1 MRYLPILGLSAL
13 LLLDLMVGGGGMSWA
28 SGAVLW
34 KLRVPRVLTALL
46 AGGALALSGAQMQAV
61 FRNPLA
67 DPHIMGVSGG
77 AGLGAAIA
85 TMALGT
91 STAFFTGFTVAV
103 AAFLGAFVAAALVIA
118 VSARFRS
125 VTTLL
130 VFGVMMG
137 FIFSALS
144 SVLQYTAG
152 EESLKLFYSWMAGS
166 FSGCRFS
173 EVALMAGALVIG
185 LVLAFCNGKG
195 LDIILFG
202 EEYATLSGASTR
214 RILSLS
220 MLSACLMT
228 GTVTAFCGP
237 LGFVGIVAPA
247 PRSPHHGLL
256 GPSAGPP
263 LLPRDRCHPGPRGR
277 HPRQPLAHP
286 PPRGLHPRPHRH
298 SADSH
303 APVAAKGVECKTLT
317 HSQLHHIDCSR
328 QRSHNHI
335 NHWKPTICI
344 LRHFGLKT

>member
-1 MRYLPILGLSAL
+1 MHRSRIRVFL
-13 LLLDLMVGGGGMSWA
+13 LLPLAFLLFDLLVGGGGISWA
-28 SGAVLW
+28 EGAILW
-34 KLRVPRVLTALL
+34 KLRVPRVMTAVI
-46 AGGALALSGAQMQAV
+46 AGGALAASGTQMQAV

-91 STAFFTGFTVAV
+91 SAAFFTGFTVAV
-103 AAFLGAFVAAALVIA
+103 AAFLGAFVAAALVVA

-130 VFGVMMG
+130 VFGVMLG

-166 FSGCRFS
+166 FSGCRYF

-214 RILSLS
+214 RILFLS

-237 LGFVGIVAPA
+237 LGFVGIVAPHLA
-247 PRSPHHGLL
+247 RRITGSSVHRQVLPCSLATGATLALAADILANLWPIPLPVGSTLALIGIPLILTLL
-256 GPSAGPP
+256 LQQKASNVK
-263 LLPRDRCHPGPRGR
+263 H
-277 HPRQPLAHP
+277 
-286 PPRGLHPRPHRH
+286 
-298 SADSH
+298 
-303 APVAAKGVECKTLT
+303 
-317 HSQLHHIDCSR
+317 
-328 QRSHNHI
+328 
-335 NHWKPTICI
+335 
-344 LRHFGLKT
+344 

>member
-1 MRYLPILGLSAL
+1 MRHLPALGLLAL
-13 LLLDLMVGGGGMSWA
+13 LLLDLLVGGGSVSFVA
-28 SGAVLW
+28 GALLW
-34 KLRVPRVLTALL
+34 KLRVPRALTAVI
-46 AGGALALSGAQMQAV
+46 AGSALASSGAQMQAV

-91 STAFFTGFTVAV
+91 SAALFTGFTVAIAAFIGAAV
-103 AAFLGAFVAAALVIA
+103 AAFLVVA

-130 VFGVMMG
+130 VFGVMLG

-166 FSGCRFS
+166 FSGCRHV
-173 EVALMAGALVIG
+173 EIALMAGALVIG
-185 LVLAFCNGKG
+185 LILAFCNCKG

-214 RILSLS
+214 RILVLS
-220 MLSACLMT
+220 MLSCCLMT

-237 LGFVGIVAPA
+237 LGFVGIVAPHLA
-247 PRSPHHGLL
+247 RRIMGSSAHRQVLPCSLATGATLALAADILANLWPIPLPTGSTLALIGIPLILILL
-256 GPSAGPP
+256 
-263 LLPRDRCHPGPRGR
+263 L
-277 HPRQPLAHP
+277 
-286 PPRGLHPRPHRH
+286 
-298 SADSH
+298 
-303 APVAAKGVECKTLT
+303 
-317 HSQLHHIDCSR
+317 R
-328 QRSHNHI
+328 QRHA
-335 NHWKPTICI
+335 
-344 LRHFGLKT
+344 

>member
-1 MRYLPILGLSAL
+1 MT
-13 LLLDLMVGGGGMSWA
+13 
-28 SGAVLW
+28 AVI
-34 KLRVPRVLTALL
+34 
-46 AGGALALSGAQMQAV
+46 AGGALAASGAQMQAV

-91 STAFFTGFTVAV
+91 SAAFFTGFTVAL
-103 AAFLGAFVAAALVIA
+103 AAFLGAFVATALVVA

-130 VFGVMMG
+130 VFGVMLG

-166 FSGCRFS
+166 FSGCRYF

-185 LVLAFCNGKG
+185 LLLAFCNGKG

-214 RILSLS
+214 RILFLS

-237 LGFVGIVAPA
+237 LGFVGIVAPHLA
-247 PRSPHHGLL
+247 RRITGSSVHRQVLPCALATGATLALAADILANLWPIPLPVGSTLALIGIPLILIILL
-256 GPSAGPP
+256 
-263 LLPRDRCHPGPRGR
+263 
-277 HPRQPLAHP
+277 
-286 PPRGLHPRPHRH
+286 
-298 SADSH
+298 
-303 APVAAKGVECKTLT
+303 
-317 HSQLHHIDCSR
+317 R
-328 QRSHNHI
+328 QRHA
-335 NHWKPTICI
+335 
-344 LRHFGLKT
+344 

>member
-1 MRYLPILGLSAL
+1 MRYLPALGLLAL
-13 LLLDLMVGGGGMSWA
+13 LLLDLMVGGGSVSFVA
-28 SGAVLW
+28 GALLW
-34 KLRVPRVLTALL
+34 KLRVPRAVTAVI
-46 AGGALALSGAQMQAV
+46 AGGALAASGAQMQAV

-91 STAFFTGFTVAV
+91 SAAVFTGFTVAV
-103 AAFLGAFVAAALVIA
+103 AAFIGAAVAALLVVA

-130 VFGVMMG
+130 VFGVMLG

-166 FSGCRFS
+166 FSGCRYT
-173 EVALMAGALVIG
+173 EIALTAGALVIG
-185 LVLAFCNGKG
+185 LILAFCNGKG

-214 RILSLS
+214 KILVLS
-220 MLSACLMT
+220 MLSCCLMT

-237 LGFVGIVAPA
+237 LGFVGIVAPHLA
-247 PRSPHHGLL
+247 RRLTGS
-256 GPSAGPP
+256 SAHRR
-263 LLPRDRCHPGPRGR
+263 LLPCSLATGAALALAADILANLWSI
-277 HPRQPLAHP
+277 PLP
-286 PPRGLHPRPHRH
+286 TG
-298 SADSH
+298 S
-303 APVAAKGVECKTLT
+303 TLA
-317 HSQLHHIDCSR
+317 LIGIPLILILLLR
-328 QRSHNHI
+328 QRHA
-335 NHWKPTICI
+335 
-344 LRHFGLKT
+344 

>member
-1 MRYLPILGLSAL
+1 MRYLPALGLLAL
-13 LLLDLMVGGGGMSWA
+13 LLLDLLVGGGGVSFA
-28 SGAVLW
+28 AGALLW
-34 KLRVPRVLTALL
+34 KLRVPRVVTAVV
-46 AGGALALSGAQMQAV
+46 AGGALAASGAQMQAV

-91 STAFFTGFTVAV
+91 SAALFTGFTVAV
-103 AAFLGAFVAAALVIA
+103 AAFIGAAVAALLVVA

-130 VFGVMMG
+130 VFGVMLG

-166 FSGCRFS
+166 FSGCRYL
-173 EVALMAGALVIG
+173 EIALMAGALALG
-185 LVLAFCNGKG
+185 LILAFCNGKG

-214 RILSLS
+214 RILVLS
-220 MLSACLMT
+220 MLSCCLMT

-237 LGFVGIVAPA
+237 LGFVGIVAPHLA
-247 PRSPHHGLL
+247 RRLMGSSAHRQVLPGSLAAGAALALAADILANLWPIPLPVGSTLALIGIPLIFLL
-256 GPSAGPP
+256 
-263 LLPRDRCHPGPRGR
+263 LL
-277 HPRQPLAHP
+277 
-286 PPRGLHPRPHRH
+286 
-298 SADSH
+298 
-303 APVAAKGVECKTLT
+303 
-317 HSQLHHIDCSR
+317 R
-328 QRSHNHI
+328 QRHA
-335 NHWKPTICI
+335 
-344 LRHFGLKT
+344 